1 MSEDSLVICTTCN
14 EQIAR
19 SAASCPKCGSAR
31 SFRERLTA
39 SQLRVVYYLIAIIFS
54 MAIHPIAFFLVVFGG
69 GFYLFRNKFS
79 ARPKLVRNIGIGVGA
94 FLALIIIAG
103 IMAPPSQND
112 NAKNNAKNNEETR
125 KASTGAVSQKFSELR
140 FPPMGA
146 SWQNSGCHKEPE
158 GVRIIAGT
166 VYQDLEDRYRCYA
179 KHQAGDFPVQ
189 LAFGDDGL
197 LGAAYVGLSQ
207 GQSRDLFGGSADR
220 AIDEVLNLFG
230 RENVKEEF
238 SGRLA
243 MPDNQNSNYRAFSF
257 HCSAHLFDKPSSFKY
272 YSRYDEKYGDLVME
286 LMLNIPR
293 DAIDMLSWE
302 VSRASAGKS
311 DRCIVASVL
320 WRDKKLGKAKISSGA
335 EIRQDIQVFIAEVDP
350 AFPYLTKTKWR

>member
-31 SFRERLTA
+31 SLRERLTS
-39 SQLRVVYYLIAIIFS
+39 SQLHIAYYLVAIIFS
-54 MAIHPIAFFLVVFGG
+54 MAIHPIVFLLVVFGG

-79 ARPKLVRNIGIGVGA
+79 ARPKLVRNIGIGVSA
-94 FLALIIIAG
+94 FLVLIIVAG

-112 NAKNNAKNNEETR
+112 NAKSNKNSNKET
-125 KASTGAVSQKFSELR
+125 AGKFSDLR
-140 FPPMGA
+140 FPPMG
-146 SWQNSGCHKEPE
+146 SNWEDSGCVKEPE
-158 GVRIIAGT
+158 GVRIVAGT
-166 VYQDLEDRYRCYA
+166 VYQDLEDRFTCAGR
-179 KHQAGDFPVQ
+179 HGAGDFHLQ
-189 LAFGDDGL
+189 LAFGQDGL
-197 LGAAYVGLSQ
+197 LGAAYVQLNHL
-207 GQSRDLFGGSADR
+207 QSRDIFGGSSDQ
-220 AIDEVLNLFG
+220 AITEILNLFG

-238 SGRLA
+238 EGRLA
-243 MPDNQNSNYRAFSF
+243 MPDNQYSNYKAFSF

-272 YSRYDEKYGDLVME
+272 YSDYDEKYGDLVME
-286 LMLNIPR
+286 IMLNLSR
-293 DAIDMLSWE
+293 DALDMMSWE

-311 DRCIVASVL
+311 DRCIVASIL
-320 WRDKKLGKAKISSGA
+320 WRDKKMGKAKISSGA